1 MKRTVLIATA
11 AFWAGA
17 AALVIAA
24 REHGAAAPG
33 APATFTL
40 AQVAAHADA
49 KTCWMAIHGKV
60 YDVTAYIDL
69 HPADPQVILKHC
81 GKEASRG
88 WDTKD
93 AGRPHSQRAA
103 VLLEK
108 YYIGELAR

>member
-1 MKRTVLIATA
+1 MKRTVLVATA

-24 REHGAAAPG
+24 REPATPGVG
-33 APATFTL
+33 APASFTL

-49 KTCWMAIHGKV
+49 KSCWMAIHGKV

-93 AGRPHSQRAA
+93 AGRPHSSRAA
-103 VLLEK
+103 TLLER
-108 YYIGELAR
+108 YYIGELPR